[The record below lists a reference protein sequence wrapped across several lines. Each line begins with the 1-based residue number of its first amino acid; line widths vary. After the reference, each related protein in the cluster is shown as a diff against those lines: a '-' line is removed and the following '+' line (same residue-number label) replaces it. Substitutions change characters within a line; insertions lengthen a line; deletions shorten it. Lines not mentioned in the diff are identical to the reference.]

1 MSDVRIQPGDLVEFT
16 FWSHYLAEC
25 AFTDIH
31 GNSEWIELHP
41 GDRGIVVAAADGRA
55 TTPSDPLKI
64 TVLFSRVNRLLL
76 VDRNQLTV
84 V

>member
-1 MSDVRIQPGDLVEFT
+1 MSDVHIQPGDLVEFT
-16 FWSHYLAEC
+16 FWSYYLAEC
-25 AFTDIH
+25 AFTDPH
-31 GNSEWIELHP
+31 GNSDWVEIRP
-41 GDRGIVVAAADGRA
+41 GDRGVVVATADGRDSS
-55 TTPSDPLKI
+55 PNDPLKI